1 MKGGGERER
10 LETGGQVRRRRDQS
24 ELLVYIIGG
33 REQRSAADQAV
44 ITFSDITAEG
54 ALSVH
59 GPTLNHGLIAPSLH
73 RIYAGDKLIRWRVI
87 EMAVVFSYCNLQDSI
102 STRVTVCHD
111 LNNVQ

>member
-1 MKGGGERER
+1 M
-10 LETGGQVRRRRDQS
+10 RRRRDQR

-33 REQRSAADQAV
+33 REQRCAADQAV

-87 EMAVVFSYCNLQDSI
+87 EMAVVFSYCDLHDAPCRVRHCCNNRRDSI
-102 STRVTVCHD
+102 STRGTVCHD